1 MAPNV
6 VVHPKQPYF
15 GVPLFLLFSSVV
27 GGLVQ
32 LFGPNKEETDA
43 RAKQMALFMKQTI
56 SQAFSQT
63 LDLGAGG
70 FASGLNVLLQH
81 ATLFLQAA
89 GIQVGLPVNNVTP
102 EGVISVAQW
111 VLVLLICYGMITI
124 AFLLVTFLLR
134 WLWRLLKVG
143 VALACFGLI
152 LNDHSVGKET
162 VAIRLVCLGCVCIIL
177 SIRPRK
183 DWTMAA
189 RNVNPEQQVKLLE
202 NRVREM
208 EKWRKRCVIL
218 SCCLIGLLCFVVFVV
233 FRVYTVISNSKAL

>member
-1 MAPNV
+1 LI
-6 VVHPKQPYF
+6 KCFILYEILWDLLY
-15 GVPLFLLFSSVV
+15 VPILCF
-27 GGLVQ
+27 
-32 LFGPNKEETDA
+32 
-43 RAKQMALFMKQTI
+43 
-56 SQAFSQT
+56 
-63 LDLGAGG
+63 
-70 FASGLNVLLQH
+70 LQH
-81 ATLFLQAA
+81 CQVAGKLFQMQGFTLLEIPFRFQLMN
-89 GIQVGLPVNNVTP
+89 ISHISTVGLPVNNVTP

-208 EKWRKRCVIL
+208 EKWRKRCVIFL
-218 SCCLIGLLCFVVFVV
+218 ELDKSSRYLPKL
-233 FRVYTVISNSKAL
+233 